1 MDKET
6 ATVITKDTQIN
17 FIRFIFNKE
26 TDGEYFS
33 RPYIS

>member
-17 FIRFIFNKE
+17 FIRFIFDK
-26 TDGEYFS
+26 DKDKAYYS
-33 RPYIS
+33 RPYIL